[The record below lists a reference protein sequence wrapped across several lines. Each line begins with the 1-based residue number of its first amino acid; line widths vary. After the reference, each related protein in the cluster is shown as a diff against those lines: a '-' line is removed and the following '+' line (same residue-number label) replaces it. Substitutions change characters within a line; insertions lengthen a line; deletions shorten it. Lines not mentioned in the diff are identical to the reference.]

1 MVRELPPQAASHLSY
16 ALYLNFLDKTLTIW
30 HIIQA
35 KEPQQRALFYFF
47 ATAMVAYASTVWMRS
62 MVLLPH
68 LLLYCNY
75 GLREAHKHFIGLNR

>member
-1 MVRELPPQAASHLSY
+1 MEKVNSSPLMLAPPQNTY
-16 ALYLNFLDKTLTIW
+16 PR
-30 HIIQA
+30 HIIQT
-35 KEPQQRALFYFF
+35 KKPQQRALFHFF
-47 ATAMVAYASTVWMRS
+47 ATAMVAYASTAWMRS